1 MEEPEDSAREPELTL
16 ALRDL
21 GAGRMEAVDVLLP
34 AVVAELRATAQGIL
48 GARGASHTLQPTALV
63 NEVFLKLFGTDALAA
78 VHDRGHFFA
87 LAARAMRQVLVDH
100 ARARRAAKRGG
111 GAEPERTLGDA
122 LGVGTPGTDD
132 LLDVDEALAQLALL
146 DERQARLVELR
157 FFAGLEMPEV
167 AAVLGVSLSTAERE
181 WRAARAWLGRRMQ
194 GRGHE

>member
-1 MEEPEDSAREPELTL
+1 MEDPGPSETRPELTL

-21 GAGRMEAVDVLLP
+21 GAGRSEAVEVLLP
-34 AVVAELRATAQGIL
+34 AVVSELRATAQGIL

-78 VHDRGHFFA
+78 VNDRAHFFA

-111 GAEPERTLGDA
+111 GAALERTLGDA

-157 FFAGLEMPEV
+157 FFAGLEMAE
-167 AAVLGVSLSTAERE
+167 AAAALGVSLSTAERE

-194 GRGHE
+194 GRGQE